1 MRKKT
6 DICQTD
12 CFKLRQYQINAI
24 NKIYTALSLKQNVLL
39 KAIMGAGKTVISVCL
54 CQEILKKN
62 PDIKILILAHKQELI
77 QQFEKAFYKFT
88 KIPNNKIGICCSGFK
103 KNNIKKQITIAT
115 IQTFINYSKKY
126 IGAGFIIVDE
136 CHKINMTEETQYKKV
151 INNLRGKRDKSRLLG
166 ITATDFRLDTGFIG
180 GDLCK
185 PGTINLFDKP
195 DYIIG
200 YADLLAENYLV
211 PLKGIVARH
220 DMLAE
225 DLETANRHGDFVL
238 GDIGDIMG
246 RERHI
251 KTTIDA
257 IHQYCSDYKKICVFC
272 CTIEHAE
279 KVWSL
284 IREEAVLIHSQ
295 LSQIERANNIRS
307 WMSGRKRIAVSINI
321 LVEGFDLPE
330 LDCLVFAR
338 PTLSP
343 ALFLQ
348 AVGRVLRIA
357 DGKNHGLLVDLT
369 DNTERFGNDLDNIKI
384 TVPKAVQDKIDAE
397 NSFKKSCPKCQAD
410 CHIALKICM
419 KCGYEWPEQKYNE
432 AIALPDMKEVDFT
445 PDPPKWYDVD
455 AMRIV
460 QHYNKKR
467 ETMLGRLIFEY
478 GDFFKTKTVS
488 VFFCF
493 PDYYSGYAV
502 EMSKKRW
509 QEFSNDPFPED
520 VEQFLE
526 KEIFMPVKILLD
538 ENKKYPEIIDYE
550 WTPF

>member
-1 MRKKT
+1 MFDPRP
-6 DICQTD
+6 
-12 CFKLRQYQINAI
+12 YQAKAI
-24 NKIYTALSLKQNVLL
+24 AKIYEALTLKQNVLL
-39 KAIMGAGKTVISVCL
+39 QAIMGAGKTFISVNICQKVL
-54 CQEILKKN
+54 CDN
-62 PDIKILILAHKQELI
+62 PDLKILILAHKEILVRQFKEA
-77 QQFEKAFYKFT
+77 FEKFT
-88 KIPNNKIGICCSGFK
+88 QIPCNKIGICCAGLGEK
-103 KNNIKKQITIAT
+103 NIKRQITIGT
-115 IQTFINYSKKY
+115 VQTFVNLVGNYS
-126 IGAGFIIVDE
+126 GAGFIIIDE
-136 CHKINMTEETQYKKV
+136 IHRVSINSDTQYKTTFDS
-151 INNLRGKRDKSRLLG
+151 LREKRPASRLLG
-166 ITATDFRLDTGFIG
+166 LTATPFRMDHGYCY

-185 PGTINLFDKP
+185 PGNDNLFDQP
-195 DYIIG
+195 DYVIG

-220 DMLAE
+220 DMLTS

-257 IHQYCSDYKKICVFC
+257 IHQYCSEYKKICVFC

-295 LSQIERANNIRS
+295 LSQIERASNMMS

-321 LVEGFDLPE
+321 LVEGFDMPE

-369 DNTERFGNDLDNIKI
+369 DNTERFGTDLDNIKI

-397 NSFKKSCPKCQAD
+397 NAFKKSCPKCQAD

-419 KCGYEWPEQKYNE
+419 KCGYEWPEQEYNE

-455 AMRIV
+455 EMRITP
-460 QHYNKKR
+460 HYNKKK
-467 ETMLGRLIFEY
+467 ETRLGRLIFEY
-478 GDFFKTKTVS
+478 GDFYNTKTVS

-509 QEFSNDPFPED
+509 QEFSSDPFPET
-520 VEQFLE
+520 VEEFLE
-526 KEIFMPVKILLD
+526 KNIFMPVKILLD